1 MDWNGRSGTTGIC
14 TPGCGKPEDHAT
26 LEMTDDY
33 RPGSPLTATR
43 ANRMRNGKGSTAKS
57 PGRPARRANTRRTG
71 RPAHATADPLHHFFV

>member
-43 ANRMRNGKGSTAKS
+43 ANRMRNGKGSTA
-57 PGRPARRANTRRTG
+57 RQARI
-71 RPAHATADPLHHFFV
+71 ATAGNRKRSVRRSTR